1 MSVQFGAFGKIPALG
16 DFFRLNVSA
25 GFVQLWDTWLQS
37 CILDARSTLGDGWTD
52 AYLSAPI
59 WRFTLSSGVAGDR
72 VMMGVLMASVD
83 RVGRQYPLTL
93 VAPCAEEDVPRSH
106 FANTFVFEALEQV
119 ALSMLED
126 GTTKDTLAEALAP
139 IQPMAPPTRL
149 GNLPFGASIP
159 FEHVAAGQLLSD
171 RLGPDGCLWSTAMH
185 GDHRL
190 FRTRNLPDGADR
202 TALFDL
208 SHRMW
213 HTTSAVELI

>member
-16 DFFRLNVSA
+16 DFFRLNVAA

-59 WRFTLSSGVAGDR
+59 WRFTLSAGVVGDAP
-72 VMMGVLMASVD
+72 VMGILMASVD

-93 VAPCAEEDVPRSH
+93 AATCPDENVPRSH
-106 FANTFVFEALEQV
+106 FANTPVFEALEQV
-119 ALSMLED
+119 ALAMLED
-126 GTTKDTLAEALAP
+126 GTTKDTLSEALAP
-139 IQPMAPPTRL
+139 IQPISTPTRMD
-149 GNLPFGASIP
+149 NLPFCAPIP
-159 FEHVAAGQLLSD
+159 FEHAAAGQILSD
-171 RLGPDGCLWSTAMH
+171 RLGPDGCLWSTAMQ

-190 FRTRNLPDGADR
+190 FRTRNLPDGPER

-208 SHRMW
+208 SHPMW
-213 HTTSAVELI
+213 HKTSAVEFI